1 MHDYHTPFQWEK
13 TWITL
18 IVLDVLDSYS
28 LWSAQSQN
36 ECCSLVVT
44 CSLHQWIKNQIRS
57 KSDMCLKKEIGRW
70 PFLKLTVSTQCF
82 A

>member
-28 LWSAQSQN
+28 IRSDKVKTSVA
-36 ECCSLVVT
+36 LVVT

-70 PFLKLTVSTQCF
+70 PFLKLTMSTQCF